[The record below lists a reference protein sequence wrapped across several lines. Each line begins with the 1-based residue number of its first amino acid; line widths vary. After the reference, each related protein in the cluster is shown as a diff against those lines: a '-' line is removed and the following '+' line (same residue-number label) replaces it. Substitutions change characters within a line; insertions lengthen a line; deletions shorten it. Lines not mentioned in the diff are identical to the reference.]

1 MIYDWNFGRLGPYWH
16 AFVAGT
22 WVTVALTCLA
32 IVIGTLLGLG
42 LGLLIRDRIMRA
54 VVYPALDVVRAI
66 PPLVLLLFFYYLLS
80 VQVIGTVVT
89 AFWVCVIGLSLN
101 LAAFIADLV
110 RAAIENVSPRDL
122 DAGRA
127 LGLSESQLTRHIVLP
142 SVVRELVPSLTVLYI
157 GTLKMTSLASVINV
171 REIVYTASTVT
182 AEISRSLEAWGVVA
196 AIYCVLVIPTTY
208 LARRIEKRLGRG
220 RSNLQRPV

>member
-1 MIYDWNFGRLGPYWH
+1 M
-16 AFVAGT
+16 
-22 WVTVALTCLA
+22 
-32 IVIGTLLGLG
+32 
-42 LGLLIRDRIMRA
+42 
-54 VVYPALDVVRAI
+54 
-66 PPLVLLLFFYYLLS
+66 
-80 VQVIGTVVT
+80 T
-89 AFWVCVIGLSLN
+89 AFWICVIGLSIN

-142 SVVRELVPSLTVLYI
+142 NVVRELVPSLTVLYI

-171 REIVYTASTVT
+171 REVVYTAGTVT
-182 AEISRSLEAWGVVA
+182 AEISRSLEAWSVVA

-208 LARRIEKRLGRG
+208 LARRIEKRLGRS
-220 RSNLQRPV
+220 RSNRQRPL